1 MTEMLAIL
9 EGIERGP
16 AGNTALACAFSLAQS
31 LPEDE
36 IVVVT
41 ETEYTGAGK
50 HIQPQLS
57 FARENGIEIRF
68 GDPSA
73 EDVPGQNIILP
84 DDLSMLRCKDADLDH
99 MRKKMIERA
108 ALRANGSR
116 PTREDLEF
124 LAQDT
129 NTSVEYVKK
138 CFEGNV
144 KKITHNAGIRV

>member
-108 ALRANGSR
+108 ALRARQQAYPGR
-116 PTREDLEF
+116 PGVSGARH
-124 LAQDT
+124 
-129 NTSVEYVKK
+129 EYQRRVCKK